1 MKKVLKPVFIC
12 LVLWREASVFLNAL
26 VLHFRRS
33 FKGFTIIFITTL
45 VYSVLN
51 PINVNSTLTGT
62 SKREKEDSGKRWY
75 YMGKTNGTQE
85 MYLSGLLETF
95 CINNVNPREG
105 RQVSI
110 EETYSIYV

>member
-1 MKKVLKPVFIC
+1 MFIC

-33 FKGFTIIFITTL
+33 IQFLLIFLGFTTIIFITTL

-62 SKREKEDSGKRWY
+62 SKREREDSGKRWY

-85 MYLSGLLETF
+85 MYLSGLLEAL

-105 RQVSI
+105 RQISI
-110 EETYSIYV
+110 GETYIF

>member
-51 PINVNSTLTGT
+51 PVNSMLTGT
-62 SKREKEDSGKRWY
+62 SKRERRTVEGAGN
-75 YMGKTNGTQE
+75 MGKTK
-85 MYLSGLLETF
+85 
-95 CINNVNPREG
+95 
-105 RQVSI
+105 
-110 EETYSIYV
+110 